1 MVRHVGCYQIG
12 DWQFDVDTMVLCLD
26 SKFANESG
34 PSYHHDRKAHSLRLP
49 FKTADLLTVLAE
61 YQGEIVPLDV
71 ITDRVWDGD
80 AKVAKRGIVNT
91 ISKIRRIL
99 ILGEFDQ
106 YIINEPLKGYR
117 LCVPVRVIDK
127 ICQPVPTPPDPCFA
141 QVLGWTEPSKRKRR
155 RKNHTEPI
163 DAVTEPICQSST
175 EPIEVSSNITK
186 QLQEQKNSQIS
197 PQDLNFSQKL
207 SNKLSELGLY
217 KKQHQRQLQSQ
228 QQSQDSSQSDKD
240 DNNNINYFSW
250 RAALVLS
257 VLAAIS
263 LSV

>member
-26 SKFANESG
+26 SQFVSDSG

-49 FKTADLLTVLAE
+49 FKTADLLTLLAE

-71 ITDRVWDGD
+71 IAQRVWNGD

-99 ILGEFDQ
+99 VLGEFDQ

-117 LCVPVRVIDK
+117 LCVPVKIIDK

-163 DAVTEPICQSST
+163 EVITEPICQSST
-175 EPIEVSSNITK
+175 EPIKASSTTTK
-186 QLQEQKNSQIS
+186 QFQEQINSQVS
-197 PQDLNFSQKL
+197 LQNLSFSQKL
-207 SNKLSELGLY
+207 SNRLSQKLSELDLY
-217 KKQHQRQLQSQ
+217 QSKNQRQ
-228 QQSQDSSQSDKD
+228 QQSQNSSQSSKD